1 MARAMSR
8 LDMAMTFTPILIV
21 VPADAVAT
29 REVAGEIADVFRDE
43 GLAAELRTL
52 QDLAGLN
59 GYGTV
64 VLGAPFEGSQWSDEA
79 RAFLLAHRDGLIA
92 LPVAIFATAPPVDG
106 TADAATSRSELLEE
120 LAHLRWLHPIGAD
133 LFLAMERP
141 ASARAGSRLASLNG
155 FSGGSRAAFDADAV
169 RTWARW
175 VATVLQPSA
184 R

>member
-1 MARAMSR
+1 MSR

-21 VPADAVAT
+21 VPGDSVAT
-29 REVAGEIADVFRDE
+29 REVAGAIAEVFRDE

-52 QDLAGLN
+52 EELHGLN

-64 VLGAPFEGSQWSDEA
+64 VLGAPFEGSQWSEEA
-79 RAFLLAHRDGLIA
+79 RAFLLAHRDALIA

-106 TADAATSRSELLEE
+106 AEDMATSRSELLEE

-141 ASARAGSRLASLNG
+141 ALARPASRVASLNG
-155 FSGGSRAAFDADAV
+155 FSGGAMSAFDAEAV